1 MLSPILP
8 VRLGEKGPPYI
19 KEWQTES
26 LGNLAFANKKFAH
39 SNKGLRLDSYLVLDP
54 DDKPAADILDR
65 MDQKGEL
72 PPTVSWLTWRGM
84 KIRVYQRPPGLQPVK
99 PMQSP
104 KLELRTGMG
113 QYVLVP
119 PSIFRDKPYQWIKH
133 QSLSLIHI

>member
-72 PPTVSWLTWRGM
+72 PPRYHGSLGGDEDSGLPA
-84 KIRVYQRPPGLQPVK
+84 PPGLQPVK

-119 PSIFRDKPYQWIKH
+119 PASSEI
-133 QSLSLIHI
+133 SLSVD